1 MQEHEDKG
9 AEVEAFTATEL
20 DDAVEDMLD
29 DEPLESIEVE
39 QFDPASLIEP
49 SGLLAEEL
57 IVDELE
63 DEDEEDDVIEDEDD
77 DDDDFLLVDAVPV
90 VGPVAEVGESS
101 ALEQRIARLEEAA
114 QTLAAAEVTREGRK
128 VRRKVKAGTTGASA
142 LGFIPILLEL
152 LGVTN
157 LDPELAATFA
167 AGAAALGSL
176 AAGYFVPERKPP
188 LPDAE
193 AQALLDLGRPT
204 PGV

>member
-9 AEVEAFTATEL
+9 AEVEAFTTTEL

-29 DEPLESIEVE
+29 DDPLETIEVE

-49 SGLLAEEL
+49 SGLLADEL
-57 IVDELE
+57 IVDE
-63 DEDEEDDVIEDEDD
+63 DEEDEIVDDEDVD
-77 DDDDFLLVDAVPV
+77 DDDDFSLVDEAPFAGAV
-90 VGPVAEVGESS
+90 AQVGESS
-101 ALEQRIARLEEAA
+101 ALEDRIARLEQAA
-114 QTLAAAEVTREGRK
+114 QSLAAAETTRESRRL
-128 VRRKVKAGTTGASA
+128 RRKVAAGTTGASTV
-142 LGFIPILLEL
+142 GFIPILLEL

-167 AGAAALGSL
+167 TVAAAIGSL
-176 AAGYFVPERKPP
+176 AAGYFVPERTPP

>member
-9 AEVEAFTATEL
+9 AEVEAFTTTEL

-29 DEPLESIEVE
+29 DDPLETVEVE

-49 SGLLAEEL
+49 SGLLADEL
-57 IVDELE
+57 II
-63 DEDEEDDVIEDEDD
+63 EDEEDEIVDDEDVD
-77 DDDDFLLVDAVPV
+77 DDDDFLLVDEAPLA
-90 VGPVAEVGESS
+90 GPVAQVGESS
-101 ALEQRIARLEEAA
+101 ALEDRIARLEQAA
-114 QTLAAAEVTREGRK
+114 QSLAAAETTRESRRL
-128 VRRKVKAGTTGASA
+128 RRKVAAGTTGASTV
-142 LGFIPILLEL
+142 GFIPILLEL

-167 AGAAALGSL
+167 AAAAAIGSL

-204 PGV
+204 PGI

>member
-9 AEVEAFTATEL
+9 AEVEAFTTTEL

-29 DEPLESIEVE
+29 DDPLETIEVE

-49 SGLLAEEL
+49 SGLLADEL
-57 IVDELE
+57 I
-63 DEDEEDDVIEDEDD
+63 IEDEDD
-77 DDDDFLLVDAVPV
+77 EIVDDEDVDDDDFLLVDEAPFA
-90 VGPVAEVGESS
+90 GPVAQVGESS
-101 ALEQRIARLEEAA
+101 ALEDRIARLEQAA
-114 QTLAAAEVTREGRK
+114 QSLAAAETTRESRRL
-128 VRRKVKAGTTGASA
+128 RRKVAAGTTGASTV
-142 LGFIPILLEL
+142 GFIPILLEL

-167 AGAAALGSL
+167 TVAAAIGSL
-176 AAGYFVPERKPP
+176 AAGYFVPERTPP

>member
-1 MQEHEDKG
+1 MPEHEDKG
-9 AEVEAFTATEL
+9 AEVEAFTEL

-29 DEPLESIEVE
+29 DDPLETVEVE

-49 SGLLAEEL
+49 SGLLADEL
-57 IVDELE
+57 IIDELE
-63 DEDEEDDVIEDEDD
+63 DEVEDEIVDDEDD
-77 DDDDFLLVDAVPV
+77 DDDDFLLVDEVPP
-90 VGPVAEVGESS
+90 VGPVAQVGEPSG
-101 ALEQRIARLEEAA
+101 LEERIARLEQAA
-114 QTLAAAEVTREGRK
+114 QSLAAAETTREGRRL
-128 VRRKVKAGTTGASA
+128 RRKVAAGTTGASTV
-142 LGFIPILLEL
+142 GFIPILLEL

-167 AGAAALGSL
+167 TVAAAIGSL
-176 AAGYFVPERKPP
+176 AAGYFVPERTPP

>member
-9 AEVEAFTATEL
+9 AEVEAFTTTEL

-29 DEPLESIEVE
+29 DDPLETIEVE

-49 SGLLAEEL
+49 SGLLADEL
-57 IVDELE
+57 I
-63 DEDEEDDVIEDEDD
+63 IEDEDD
-77 DDDDFLLVDAVPV
+77 EIVDDEDVDDDDFLLVDEAPFA
-90 VGPVAEVGESS
+90 GPVAQVGESS
-101 ALEQRIARLEEAA
+101 ALGDRIARLEQAA
-114 QTLAAAEVTREGRK
+114 QSLAAAETTRESRRL
-128 VRRKVKAGTTGASA
+128 RRKVAAGTTGASTV
-142 LGFIPILLEL
+142 GFIPILLEL

-167 AGAAALGSL
+167 TVAAAIGSL
-176 AAGYFVPERKPP
+176 AAGYFVPERTPP

>member
-9 AEVEAFTATEL
+9 AEVEAFTTTEL

-29 DEPLESIEVE
+29 DDPLETIEVE

-49 SGLLAEEL
+49 SGLLADEL
-57 IVDELE
+57 II
-63 DEDEEDDVIEDEDD
+63 EDEEDEIVDDEDV
-77 DDDDFLLVDAVPV
+77 DDDDFLLVDEAPFA
-90 VGPVAEVGESS
+90 GPVAQVGESS
-101 ALEQRIARLEEAA
+101 ALEDRIARLEQAA
-114 QTLAAAEVTREGRK
+114 QSLAAAETTRESRRL
-128 VRRKVKAGTTGASA
+128 RRKVAAGTTGASTV
-142 LGFIPILLEL
+142 GFIPILLEL

-167 AGAAALGSL
+167 TVAAAIGSL
-176 AAGYFVPERKPP
+176 AAGYFVPERTPP

>member
-29 DEPLESIEVE
+29 DEPLESIDVE

-63 DEDEEDDVIEDEDD
+63 VEDEEEDVIEDEDD

-167 AGAAALGSL
+167 AAAAAIGSL

-204 PGV
+204 PGI

>member
-39 QFDPASLIEP
+39 QFDPATLIEP

-57 IVDELE
+57 IIDELE
-63 DEDEEDDVIEDEDD
+63 DEDEEDDVIDDEDD
-77 DDDDFLLVDAVPV
+77 DDDDFLLVDAAPV
-90 VGPVAEVGESS
+90 TGPVAEVGESS

-128 VRRKVKAGTTGASA
+128 LRRKVAAGTTGASTV
-142 LGFIPILLEL
+142 GFVPILLEL

-167 AGAAALGSL
+167 TVAAAIGSL

-188 LPDAE
+188 LPNAE